1 MSKVY
6 EHKVSVI
13 NIVTAPEI
21 EMLIIHSEGAYEK
34 YKRSGKKPSDYCN
47 MDLKMHDVKSYDFV
61 QEYFADVTKLV
72 DAIKRYRKTA
82 NIPKGE
88 YTLLDLMNYIK

>member
-1 MSKVY
+1 
-6 EHKVSVI
+6 
-13 NIVTAPEI
+13 
-21 EMLIIHSEGAYEK
+21 
-34 YKRSGKKPSDYCN
+34 
-47 MDLKMHDVKSYDFV
+47 MHDVKSYDFV